1 MTKTAVQYIIEEFS
15 AILGPNIQLEGM
27 SYLLLADAAERA
39 KEMERGQMKE
49 FYEIGYQD
57 CQCNHINDAENTVE
71 EYLYNKDK

>member
-27 SYLLLADAAERA
+27 SYLLLADAAEKA
-39 KEMERGQMKE
+39 KRIEKEQMKE

-57 CQCNHINDAENTVE
+57 CQVNHINDAENTIE
-71 EYLYNKDK
+71 EYLYNKDR